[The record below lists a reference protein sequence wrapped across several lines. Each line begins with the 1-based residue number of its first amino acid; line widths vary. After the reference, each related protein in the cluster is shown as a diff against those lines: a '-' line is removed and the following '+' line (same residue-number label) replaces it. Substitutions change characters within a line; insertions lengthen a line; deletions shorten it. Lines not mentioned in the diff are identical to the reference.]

1 MWRKSKMRK
10 IQIKKA
16 RQWVGGSDDVE
27 EEQDEEDTDKGG
39 KTMGRRK

>member
-1 MWRKSKMRK
+1 MRK

-16 RQWVGGSDDVE
+16 RQWVGGSDYVK
-27 EEQDEEDTDKGG
+27 EEQNEENTDKEG